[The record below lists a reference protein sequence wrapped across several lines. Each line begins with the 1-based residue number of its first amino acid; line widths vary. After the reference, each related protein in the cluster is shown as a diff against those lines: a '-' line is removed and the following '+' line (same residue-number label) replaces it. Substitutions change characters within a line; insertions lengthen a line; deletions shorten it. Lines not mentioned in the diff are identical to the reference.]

1 MNQKTEMEC
10 NKWIAIVKFPDIE
23 SHTENVTSFGPFD
36 TKNNALSW
44 AFQVYEEE
52 YVSIEVIPV
61 NEPFDPEAFK
71 KFDPNNPMIMTDTGN
86 KKTTLSVV
94 PPNDEK
100 FFGELDDEHQ
110 PTEQDEWLDYDPDC

>member
-10 NKWIAIVKFPDIE
+10 NKWVAIVKFPDIE
-23 SHTENVTSFGPFD
+23 SHTQNVTSFGPFD

-61 NEPFDPEAFK
+61 NKPFDPEAFK

-94 PPNDEK
+94 PPNDE
-100 FFGELDDEHQ
+100 DYDEHQ